1 MSRSSSSI
9 EASALHRSTDNRTV
23 HRGEGY
29 VESELSSRLFG
40 QLGTRLGI
48 SEPHGETEIVETL
61 AAIAH
66 DQFPTWF
73 GEELEDLDDHVADEH
88 LSEAQLREAY
98 FGEDLEPEPGLSI
111 RDDSVFSEIVEP
123 FTEELLACVSEQQDA
138 DREAALQQGRRA
150 IQRTIVEEVS
160 GGALEI
166 DDAQEA
172 AAEALARL
180 EERAERTS

>member
-9 EASALHRSTDNRTV
+9 EASPLNRSL
-23 HRGEGY
+23 HRGEAY
-29 VESELSSRLFG
+29 VESRLSSRLFG
-40 QLGTRLGI
+40 LLSTRLHI
-48 SEPHGETEIVETL
+48 SETHGETEIVETL
-61 AAIAH
+61 AAVTH
-66 DQFPTWF
+66 EEFPTWF
-73 GEELEDLDDHVADEH
+73 GEELARFDGNTTDEH

-111 RDDSVFSEIVEP
+111 REDSVFSEIVEP
-123 FTEELLACVSEQQDA
+123 FTQELLACVGEQQEA
-138 DREAALQQGRRA
+138 DREAALQQGKRA
-150 IQRTIVEEVS
+150 VKRTIVEEVS